1 MNTIYRLAKSELSQL
16 FFSPVAWLVL
26 IIFAFQTGM
35 IFSDVFVN
43 QLRNQSLGHSLY
55 GVTNQVYVGYVG
67 IFTKMV
73 RNLYLYIPLLTMGLM
88 SKEFSSGSIKLLYAS
103 PITNLQI
110 ILGKYFSMMAYGFI
124 LICIWLL
131 YILFG
136 ACTIHQMDI
145 PLTLTSVFGLYLL
158 ICAYSAI
165 GLFMSTL
172 TSYQVVAAMG
182 TLAVLGF
189 LNYVGEM
196 GQGIDFIRDITYW
209 LSISG
214 RVYEF
219 LEGMIC
225 SEDVIYFIVVIFLFL
240 ALSVIKLQAERK
252 KRSLP
257 KTILQY
263 STTIISA
270 LFIGYLSTLP
280 HLKSYCDVTATQSNT
295 LTPNSQEIVK
305 QLDGGL
311 TITTF
316 VNLLEENRYSG
327 LPRNRKDDIK
337 KFEKYIRF
345 KPEIKMKYVYYY
357 DHAKDESL
365 ENRYPGLSDKEKAEK
380 LCKVDKLN
388 FNMFLSPEEIKKVI
402 DLSPEQNRF
411 VRLIERD
418 NGQKTFLRVYDD
430 MEKHPSETEI
440 TAALKR
446 FLVKGPRLAF
456 LTGHEERNIT
466 SGGDRYY
473 KRFATDVYFR
483 HSLIN
488 QGFDVTT
495 LSLKD
500 EEVPQD
506 IDILII
512 ADMKAALE
520 PQEKERLNRY
530 IAKGGN
536 LFILGEP
543 QRQEFMNP
551 ILADFGVQLMP
562 GILVQ
567 DNKEDFS
574 PTVIVGEIT
583 DEAAKQFLS
592 FRQTRNHGYSFAF
605 PTASGLNYETDKG
618 FDVCPI
624 ARSPKQGSWNEL
636 KTTNFQDAILTLDS
650 KAGEVEQT
658 NTVALA
664 LSRKLGD
671 KEQRIMI
678 VGDADCISNGE
689 LGKQRNGIY
698 IANHQFVTGTFKWLS
713 YDEYPI
719 TTDRPNLPDKKI
731 NLPFQAS
738 TWIKTTA
745 MGIIPGCLFI
755 LSIMIWIRR
764 KGK

>member
-1 MNTIYRLAKSELSQL
+1 MNTIYRIAKSELSQL

-35 IFSDVFVN
+35 IFSDVFGG
-43 QLRNQSLGHSLY
+43 QLRSQSLGYSLH
-55 GVTNQVYVGYVG
+55 GVTNQVYMGYVG

-88 SKEFSSGSIKLLYAS
+88 SREFSSGSIKLFYSA
-103 PITNLQI
+103 PVTNLQI

-136 ACTIHQMDI
+136 ACTIDHMDI

-189 LNYVGEM
+189 LNFVGEM
-196 GQGIDFIRDITYW
+196 GQGVDFIRDITYW

-240 ALSVIKLQAERK
+240 ALSILKLQAERK
-252 KRSLP
+252 KRTLI
-257 KTILQY
+257 KTFFRY
-263 STTIISA
+263 SFVITLTLSV
-270 LFIGYLSTLP
+270 GYLSTLP
-280 HLKSYCDVTATQSNT
+280 RLKYYYDATATKSNT

-305 QLDGGL
+305 QLKGGL
-311 TITTF
+311 KITTF
-316 VNLLEENRYSG
+316 VNLLEENRYTG
-327 LPRNRKDDIK
+327 LPRNRKKDIE

-345 KPEIKMKYVYYY
+345 KPEIKMEYVYYY
-357 DHAKDESL
+357 DHAKNESL
-365 ENRYPGLSDKEKAEK
+365 EKRYPGLSDLEKAKK
-380 LCKVDKLN
+380 LCRVDKLN
-388 FNMFLSPEEIKKVI
+388 FSLFLSPDKIKKII
-402 DLSPEQNRF
+402 DLTPEENRF
-411 VRLIERD
+411 VRLIERE
-418 NGQKTFLRVYDD
+418 NGQKAFLRVYDD
-430 MEKHPSETEI
+430 MLKHPSETEI

-446 FLVKGPRLAF
+446 FLVKSPRLAF
-456 LTGHEERNIT
+456 LIGHEERNIT

-495 LSLKD
+495 LSLKE

-512 ADMKAALE
+512 ADMKTPLDPLE
-520 PQEKERLNRY
+520 QERLKRY
-530 IAKGGN
+530 IDKGGN

-543 QRQEFMNP
+543 QRQESMNP
-551 ILADFGVQLMP
+551 ILANFGVQLTP

-567 DNKEDFS
+567 DHNGNFS
-574 PTVIVGEIT
+574 PTLVIGEIT
-583 DEAAKQFLS
+583 DEAAEQFPS
-592 FRQTRNHGYSFAF
+592 FRQTRNYGYSFAF
-605 PTASGLNYETDKG
+605 PTAVGLNFTTDKG
-618 FDVCPI
+618 FKVCPI
-624 ARSPKQGSWNEL
+624 VRSPQQKSWNEL
-636 KTTNFQDAILTLDS
+636 ETTNFQDAVLSITPL
-650 KAGEVEQT
+650 AGEVEQA

-664 LSRKLGD
+664 LSRKLHN

-689 LGKQRNGIY
+689 LNKQRNGIY
-698 IANHQFVTGTFKWLS
+698 AANHRLVTNTFKWLS

-719 TTDRPNLPDKKI
+719 DTDRPNLPDKKI
-731 NLPFQAS
+731 KLTIQAS
-738 TWIKTTA
+738 TWIKTAA
-745 MGIIPGCLFI
+745 MGVIPGCLFL
-755 LSIMIWIRR
+755 LSIMTWIRR
-764 KGK
+764 KRK

>member
-1 MNTIYRLAKSELSQL
+1 MNTIYRLAKSELGQL

-35 IFSDVFVN
+35 IFSDVFGN
-43 QLRNQSLGHSLY
+43 QLQNQSLGHSLY
-55 GVTNQVYVGYVG
+55 GVTHQVYVGYVG

-88 SKEFSSGSIKLLYAS
+88 SREFSSGSIKLLYAS

-110 ILGKYFSMMAYGFI
+110 ILGKYLSMMAYGFI

-136 ACTIHQMDI
+136 ACTIDHMDI
-145 PLTLTSVFGLYLL
+145 PLTLSSVFGLYLL

-189 LNYVGEM
+189 LNFVGEM
-196 GQGIDFIRDITYW
+196 GQGVDFIRDITYW

-225 SEDVIYFIVVIFLFL
+225 SEDVIYFVVVIFLFL

-257 KTILQY
+257 KTIFQY
-263 STTIISA
+263 SAVIISA

-280 HLKSYCDVTATQSNT
+280 HAKYYYDVTATKNNT

-305 QLDGGL
+305 KIEGGL
-311 TITTF
+311 TITTY
-316 VNLLEENRYSG
+316 VNLLEENRYTG
-327 LPRNRKDDIK
+327 LPRNRKDDFK
-337 KFEKYIRF
+337 RFEKYIRF

-365 ENRYPGLSDKEKAEK
+365 ESRYPGLSDKEKAEK

-388 FNMFLSPEEIKKVI
+388 FNMFLSPEEIKKII
-402 DLSPEQNRF
+402 DLSPEENRF

-418 NGQKTFLRVYDD
+418 NGQKAVLRVYDD

-446 FLVKGPRLAF
+446 FLVKSPRLAF
-456 LTGHEERNIT
+456 LIGHEERNIT

-495 LSLKD
+495 LSLKE

-512 ADMKAALE
+512 ADMKTPLDPLE
-520 PQEKERLNRY
+520 QERLKRY
-530 IAKGGN
+530 IDKGGN

-551 ILADFGVQLMP
+551 ILANFGVQLMP

-574 PTVIVGEIT
+574 PTLIIGEIT
-583 DEAAKQFLS
+583 DEAAERFPS
-592 FRQTRNHGYSFAF
+592 FRLTRYHGYSFAF
-605 PTASGLNYETDKG
+605 PSACGLNYVTNKG
-618 FDVCPI
+618 FDVCPV
-624 ARSPKQGSWNEL
+624 ARSPQQKSWNEL
-636 KTTNFQDAILTLDS
+636 ETTNFQDAVLTVNTQ
-650 KAGEVEQT
+650 AGEVEQA
-658 NTVALA
+658 NSVVLA
-664 LSRKLGD
+664 LSRKLHN

-689 LGKQRNGIY
+689 LGKRRNGIY

-719 TTDRPNLPDKKI
+719 ATDRPNLPDKKI
-731 NLPFQAS
+731 KLSIQAS
-738 TWIKTTA
+738 IWIKTAT
-745 MGIIPGCLFI
+745 MGVIPGCLFL
-755 LSIMIWIRR
+755 LSIMTWIRR
-764 KGK
+764 KRK